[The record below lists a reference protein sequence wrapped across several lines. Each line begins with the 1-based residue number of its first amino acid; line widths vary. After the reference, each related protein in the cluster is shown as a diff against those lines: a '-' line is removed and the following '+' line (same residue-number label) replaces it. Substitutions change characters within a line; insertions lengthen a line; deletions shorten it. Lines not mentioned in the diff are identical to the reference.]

1 MPCSINI
8 LFARSH
14 LVHPGTINIECSE
27 GKEFERKE
35 EILFMD
41 KLTLLS
47 HINLFDELSMK
58 DLKLIDDSSTMTSVK
73 KGTQILIP
81 EQPLDVLFFL
91 KKGQVRL
98 YRMTPQGKQFTTD
111 ILVDGNVFGETES
124 FMLTDQQTYA
134 EAMIDCNLCTMD
146 KEKFETFIRT
156 TPDVSI
162 KLIQILTNRLK
173 DTYDLSEKIALGDVR
188 YRTLF
193 LLLKMSEK
201 SGQREKEWQSIKMKI
216 THEDIATMVGSSR
229 ESISLLMSKLKKE
242 GLLKKTIFG
251 LSIKADEMKKMISE

>member
-1 MPCSINI
+1 
-8 LFARSH
+8 
-14 LVHPGTINIECSE
+14 
-27 GKEFERKE
+27 
-35 EILFMD
+35 MD

-47 HINLFDELSMK
+47 HINLFEELPME
-58 DLKLIDDSSTMTSVK
+58 DMKLIDDNSTMTPVK

-98 YRMTPQGKQFTTD
+98 YRMTPHGKQFTTD

-134 EAMIDCNLCTMD
+134 EAMTDCYLCTMD
-146 KEKFETFIRT
+146 KEKFEAFIRA
-156 TPDVSI
+156 TPDVSL
-162 KLIQILTNRLK
+162 KLIQILSNRLK
-173 DTYDLSEKIALGDVR
+173 ETYDLSEKIALGDVR

-201 SGQREKEWQSIKMKI
+201 SGKREKEWQSIAMKI

-229 ESISLLMSKLKKE
+229 ETISLLMSKLKKE
-242 GLLKKTIFG
+242 GLLKKTLLG
-251 LSIKADEMKKMISE
+251 YSIKADEIKKILLE

>member
-1 MPCSINI
+1 
-8 LFARSH
+8 
-14 LVHPGTINIECSE
+14 
-27 GKEFERKE
+27 
-35 EILFMD
+35 MD

-47 HINLFDELSMK
+47 HINLFEELPME
-58 DLKLIDDSSTMTSVK
+58 DMKLIDDNSTMTPVK

-98 YRMTPQGKQFTTD
+98 YRMTPHGKQFTTD

-134 EAMIDCNLCTMD
+134 EAMTDCYLCTMD
-146 KEKFETFIRT
+146 KEKFEAFIRA
-156 TPDVSI
+156 TPDVSL
-162 KLIQILTNRLK
+162 KLIQILSSRLK
-173 DTYDLSEKIALGDVR
+173 ETYDLSEKIALGDVR

-201 SGQREKEWQSIKMKI
+201 SGKREKEWQSIAMKI

-229 ESISLLMSKLKKE
+229 ETISLLMSKLKKE
-242 GLLKKTIFG
+242 GLLKKTLLG
-251 LSIKADEMKKMISE
+251 YSIKADEIKKILLE

>member
-1 MPCSINI
+1 
-8 LFARSH
+8 
-14 LVHPGTINIECSE
+14 
-27 GKEFERKE
+27 
-35 EILFMD
+35 MD

-47 HINLFDELSMK
+47 HINLFDELPME
-58 DLKLIDDSSTMTSVK
+58 DMKLIDKNSTMTPMK

-98 YRMTPQGKQFTTD
+98 YRMTSQGKQFTTD

-124 FMLTDQQTYA
+124 FMLTDKQTYA
-134 EAMIDCNLCTMD
+134 EAMTDCYLCTMD
-146 KEKFETFIRT
+146 KEKFESFIRS
-156 TPDVSI
+156 TPDVSL
-162 KLIQILTNRLK
+162 KLIQILSNRLK
-173 DTYDLSEKIALGDVR
+173 ETYDLSEKIALGDVR

-201 SGQREKEWQSIKMKI
+201 SGTRDKEWQSINMKI

-229 ESISLLMSKLKKE
+229 ETISLLMSKLKKE
-242 GLLKKTIFG
+242 GLLKKSLFG
-251 LSIKADEMKKMISE
+251 YSIKADEIKSILME

>member
-1 MPCSINI
+1 
-8 LFARSH
+8 
-14 LVHPGTINIECSE
+14 
-27 GKEFERKE
+27 
-35 EILFMD
+35 MD

-47 HINLFDELSMK
+47 HVNLFEELPME
-58 DLKLIDDSSTMTSVK
+58 DMKLIDDNSTMTPVK

-134 EAMIDCNLCTMD
+134 EAMTDCYLCTMD
-146 KEKFETFIRT
+146 KEKFESFVRA
-156 TPDVSI
+156 TPDVSL
-162 KLIQILTNRLK
+162 KLIQILSNRLK
-173 DTYDLSEKIALGDVR
+173 ETYDLSEKIALGDVR

-201 SGQREKEWQSIKMKI
+201 SGKREKEWQSIAMKI

-229 ESISLLMSKLKKE
+229 ETISLLMSKLKKE
-242 GLLKKTIFG
+242 GLLKKTLLG
-251 LSIKADEMKKMISE
+251 YSIKADEIKKILLE

>member
-1 MPCSINI
+1 
-8 LFARSH
+8 
-14 LVHPGTINIECSE
+14 
-27 GKEFERKE
+27 
-35 EILFMD
+35 MD

-47 HINLFDELSMK
+47 HINLFDELPME
-58 DLKLIDDSSTMTSVK
+58 DMKLIDDNSTMTPVK

-91 KKGQVRL
+91 KQGQVRL

-111 ILVDGNVFGETES
+111 ILVDGNVFGETKS

-134 EAMIDCNLCTMD
+134 EAMTDCYLCTMD
-146 KEKFETFIRT
+146 KEKFESFVRA
-156 TPDVSI
+156 TPDVSL
-162 KLIQILTNRLK
+162 KLIQILSTRLK
-173 DTYDLSEKIALGDVR
+173 ETYDLSEKIALGDVR

-201 SGQREKEWQSIKMKI
+201 SGKRDKEWQSIGMKI

-229 ESISLLMSKLKKE
+229 ETISLLMSKLKKE
-242 GLLKKTIFG
+242 DLLKKTLLG
-251 LSIKADEMKKMISE
+251 YSIKADEIKEILMEE

>member
-1 MPCSINI
+1 
-8 LFARSH
+8 
-14 LVHPGTINIECSE
+14 
-27 GKEFERKE
+27 
-35 EILFMD
+35 MD

-47 HINLFDELSMK
+47 HINLFDELPME
-58 DLKLIDDSSTMTSVK
+58 DMKLIDKNSTMTPMK

-98 YRMTPQGKQFTTD
+98 YRMTSQGKQFTTD

-124 FMLTDQQTYA
+124 FMLTDKQTYA
-134 EAMIDCNLCTMD
+134 EAMTDCYLCTMD
-146 KEKFETFIRT
+146 KEKFESFIRS
-156 TPDVSI
+156 TPDVSL
-162 KLIQILTNRLK
+162 KLIQILSNRLK
-173 DTYDLSEKIALGDVR
+173 ETYDLSEKIALGDVR

-201 SGQREKEWQSIKMKI
+201 SGTRDKEWQSINMKI

-229 ESISLLMSKLKKE
+229 ETISLLMSKLKKE
-242 GLLKKTIFG
+242 GLLKKNLFG
-251 LSIKADEMKKMISE
+251 YSIKADEIKSILME

>member
-1 MPCSINI
+1 
-8 LFARSH
+8 
-14 LVHPGTINIECSE
+14 
-27 GKEFERKE
+27 
-35 EILFMD
+35 MD

-47 HINLFDELSMK
+47 HINLFDELPME
-58 DLKLIDDSSTMTSVK
+58 DMKLIDKNSIMTPVK

-98 YRMTPQGKQFTTD
+98 YRMTSQGKQFTTD

-124 FMLTDQQTYA
+124 FMLTDKQTYA
-134 EAMIDCNLCTMD
+134 EAMTDCYLCTMD
-146 KEKFETFIRT
+146 KGKFESFVRS
-156 TPDVSI
+156 TPDVSF
-162 KLIQILTNRLK
+162 KLIQILSNRLK
-173 DTYDLSEKIALGDVR
+173 ETYDLSEKIALGDVR

-201 SGQREKEWQSIKMKI
+201 SGTRDKEWQSINMKI

-229 ESISLLMSKLKKE
+229 ETISLLMSKLKKE
-242 GLLKKTIFG
+242 GLLKKTLFG
-251 LSIKADEMKKMISE
+251 YSIKADEIKSILIE

>member
-1 MPCSINI
+1 
-8 LFARSH
+8 
-14 LVHPGTINIECSE
+14 
-27 GKEFERKE
+27 
-35 EILFMD
+35 MD

-47 HINLFDELSMK
+47 HINLFDELPME
-58 DLKLIDDSSTMTSVK
+58 DMKLIDDNSTMTPVK

-98 YRMTPQGKQFTTD
+98 YRMTPKGKQFTTD

-124 FMLTDQQTYA
+124 FMLTDKQTYA
-134 EAMIDCNLCTMD
+134 EAMTDCYLCTMD
-146 KEKFETFIRT
+146 KGKFESFIRT

-162 KLIQILTNRLK
+162 KLIQILSDRLK
-173 DTYDLSEKIALGDVR
+173 ETYDLSEKIALGDVR

-201 SGQREKEWQSIKMKI
+201 SGKRDKEWQSIAMKI

-229 ESISLLMSKLKKE
+229 ETISLLMSKLKKE
-242 GLLKKTIFG
+242 GLLKKTLLG
-251 LSIKADEMKKMISE
+251 YSIKADEIKKILIE

>member
-1 MPCSINI
+1 
-8 LFARSH
+8 
-14 LVHPGTINIECSE
+14 
-27 GKEFERKE
+27 
-35 EILFMD
+35 MD
-41 KLTLLS
+41 KLILLS
-47 HINLFDELSMK
+47 HINLFDELPME
-58 DLKLIDDSSTMTSVK
+58 DMKLIDDNSTMTPVK

-91 KKGQVRL
+91 KQGQVRL

-134 EAMIDCNLCTMD
+134 EAMTDCYLCTMD
-146 KEKFETFIRT
+146 KEKFESFVRA
-156 TPDVSI
+156 TPDVSL
-162 KLIQILTNRLK
+162 KLIQILSTRLK
-173 DTYDLSEKIALGDVR
+173 ETYDLSEKIALGDVR

-201 SGQREKEWQSIKMKI
+201 SGKRDKEWQSIGMKI

-229 ESISLLMSKLKKE
+229 ETISLLMSKLKKE
-242 GLLKKTIFG
+242 GLLKKTLLG
-251 LSIKADEMKKMISE
+251 YSIKADEIKEILMEE

>member
-1 MPCSINI
+1 
-8 LFARSH
+8 
-14 LVHPGTINIECSE
+14 
-27 GKEFERKE
+27 
-35 EILFMD
+35 MD

-47 HINLFDELSMK
+47 HINLFDELPME
-58 DLKLIDDSSTMTSVK
+58 DMKLIDDNSTMTPVK

-91 KKGQVRL
+91 KQGQVRL

-134 EAMIDCNLCTMD
+134 EAMTDCYLCTMD
-146 KEKFETFIRT
+146 KEKFESFVRA
-156 TPDVSI
+156 TPDVSL
-162 KLIQILTNRLK
+162 KLIQILSTRLK
-173 DTYDLSEKIALGDVR
+173 ETYDLSEKIALGDVR

-201 SGQREKEWQSIKMKI
+201 SGKRDKEWQSIGMKI

-229 ESISLLMSKLKKE
+229 ETISLLMSKLKKE
-242 GLLKKTIFG
+242 GLLKKTLLG
-251 LSIKADEMKKMISE
+251 YSIKADEIKEILMEE

>member
-1 MPCSINI
+1 
-8 LFARSH
+8 
-14 LVHPGTINIECSE
+14 
-27 GKEFERKE
+27 
-35 EILFMD
+35 MD

-47 HINLFDELSMK
+47 HINLFDELPKEDM
-58 DLKLIDDSSTMTSVK
+58 DLIDQNSTMIPMK
-73 KGTQILIP
+73 KGTQIMIP

-124 FMLTDQQTYA
+124 FMLTDKQTFA
-134 EAMIDCNLCTMD
+134 EAMTDCYVCTMD
-146 KEKFETFIRT
+146 KGKFESFIRT
-156 TPDVSI
+156 TPDVSL
-162 KLIQILTNRLK
+162 KLIQILSYRLK
-173 DTYDLSEKIALGDVR
+173 ETYDLSEKIALGDVR

-201 SGQREKEWQSIKMKI
+201 NGTRNKEWQSINMKF

-229 ESISLLMSKLKKE
+229 ETISLLMSKLKKE
-242 GLLKKTIFG
+242 GLLKKMLLG
-251 LSIKADEMKKMISE
+251 YSIKADEIKKILME

>member
-1 MPCSINI
+1 
-8 LFARSH
+8 
-14 LVHPGTINIECSE
+14 
-27 GKEFERKE
+27 
-35 EILFMD
+35 MD

-47 HINLFDELSMK
+47 HINLFEELPMK
-58 DLKLIDDSSTMTSVK
+58 DIKLIDKSSTMTPVK

-98 YRMTPQGKQFTTD
+98 YRMNSQGKQFTTD

-134 EAMIDCNLCTMD
+134 EAMTDCYLCTMD
-146 KEKFETFIRT
+146 KGKFEDFIRT

-162 KLIQILTNRLK
+162 KLIQILSNRLK
-173 DTYDLSEKIALGDVR
+173 DTYDLSEKIALGDIR

-201 SGQREKEWQSIKMKI
+201 SGQREKEWQTIKMKF

-242 GLLKKTIFG
+242 GLLKKTILG
-251 LSIKADEMKKMISE
+251 YSIKVDEIKKIIAD

>member
-1 MPCSINI
+1 
-8 LFARSH
+8 
-14 LVHPGTINIECSE
+14 
-27 GKEFERKE
+27 
-35 EILFMD
+35 MD

-47 HINLFDELSMK
+47 HINLFEELPME
-58 DLKLIDDSSTMTSVK
+58 DMKLIDDNSTMTPVK

-91 KKGQVRL
+91 KQGQVRL

-134 EAMIDCNLCTMD
+134 EAMTDCYLCTMD
-146 KEKFETFIRT
+146 KEKFEAFIRA
-156 TPDVSI
+156 TPDVSL
-162 KLIQILTNRLK
+162 KLIQILSSRLK
-173 DTYDLSEKIALGDVR
+173 ETYDLSEKIALGDVR

-201 SGQREKEWQSIKMKI
+201 SGKREKEWQSIAMKI

-229 ESISLLMSKLKKE
+229 ETISLLMSKLKKE
-242 GLLKKTIFG
+242 GLLKKTLLG
-251 LSIKADEMKKMISE
+251 YSIKADEIKKILLE